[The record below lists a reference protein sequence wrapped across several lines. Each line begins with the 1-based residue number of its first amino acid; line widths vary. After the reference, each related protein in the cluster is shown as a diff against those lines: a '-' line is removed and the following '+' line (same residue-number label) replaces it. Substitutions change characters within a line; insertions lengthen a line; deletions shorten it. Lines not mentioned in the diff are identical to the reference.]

1 MKKQPT
7 CKKEKKVKKIT
18 KTAPKKQTKKVKPNV
33 RVFVAG
39 GSRNGKNPAYAKA
52 AYELGKQIGKQNYQ
66 LTFGLSSRGI
76 MGAVAKGVL
85 EVWAQ
90 NPQLNHKPIEG
101 VTTEEYMRRYDT
113 EKELEEISDIVV
125 AKTLE
130 DRKRHMLNAEFVIF
144 MPGGVGTLDELAF
157 DCVAMQDGLL
167 PKKPFVLFN
176 SSGFFHHLLEFLKDI
191 HLKGFSDFVP
201 FIVVDN
207 VFEAQIAFDM
217 IAQRYT
223 NQKESD
229 KNPERILE
237 QIVYDLPYVIEQKK
251 QHPHK
256 ATIEILNEIHDTFKT
271 KSQKEKQALSHE
283 IETAYL
289 NKEIARMY
297 DRLEK
302 SGRDTALVSHKL
314 ASLKKRY
321 HKKEKLLNGLY

>member
-1 MKKQPT
+1 M
-7 CKKEKKVKKIT
+7 
-18 KTAPKKQTKKVKPNV
+18 PKKSANTKIKKAQKTPKLKAKSSV

-39 GSRNGKNPAYAKA
+39 GARDGKNPAYAKA
-52 AYELGKQIGKQNYQ
+52 AYELGKEIGKQQYQ

-85 EVWAQ
+85 ESWMKK
-90 NPQLNHKPIEG
+90 PDRTSKPIEG
-101 VTTEEYMRRYDT
+101 VTTEEYLRRYDT
-113 EKELEEISDIVV
+113 EKELEKISDIIV

-130 DRKRHMLNAEFVIF
+130 ERKRHMLKAEFVIF

-167 PKKPFVLFN
+167 PKKPFILFN
-176 SSGFFHHLLEFLKDI
+176 CMGFFHHLLEFLKDI

-207 VFEAQIAFDM
+207 VFEAEVAFDM
-217 IAQRYT
+217 IAYRYLA
-223 NQKESD
+223 QKPDRE
-229 KNPERILE
+229 KTERILE
-237 QIVYDLPYVIEQKK
+237 QIVYDLPYVIEQRQKDNNK
-251 QHPHK
+251 TTWQ
-256 ATIEILNEIHDTFKT
+256 ILSDIHTTFANKT
-271 KSQKEKQALSHE
+271 EQEKRELSQA

-302 SGRDTALVSHKL
+302 TGRDTALVSHKL
-314 ASLKKRY
+314 ASLKQRFQ
-321 HKKEKLLNGLY
+321 KKGKFFNGLY

>member
-1 MKKQPT
+1 MQKKSAGT
-7 CKKEKKVKKIT
+7 KNKKAEKVVKLK
-18 KTAPKKQTKKVKPNV
+18 PKSSI

-39 GSRNGKNPAYAKA
+39 GARDGKNPAYTKA
-52 AYELGKQIGKQNYQ
+52 AYELGREIGKQEFQ

-76 MGAVAKGVL
+76 MGAVAKGV
-85 EVWAQ
+85 VDSWNQ
-90 NPQLNHKPIEG
+90 NPDHSKKPIEG
-101 VTTEEYMRRYDT
+101 VTTETYLRRYDT

-130 DRKRHMLNAEFVIF
+130 QRKRHMLKAEFVIF

-176 SSGFFHHLLEFLKDI
+176 SLGFFHHLLEFLKDI

-207 VFEAQIAFDM
+207 VFEAKVAFDM
-217 IAQRYT
+217 IAYRYLA
-223 NQKESD
+223 QKPAKEET
-229 KNPERILE
+229 ERIIE
-237 QIVYDLPYVIEQKK
+237 KIVYDLPYVIEQRQQDESKTTW
-251 QHPHK
+251 Q
-256 ATIEILNEIHDTFKT
+256 ILSDIHNTFSNKT
-271 KSQKEKQALSHE
+271 EAEKRELSTA

-289 NKEIARMY
+289 NKEITRMY

-302 SGRDTALVSHKL
+302 TGRDTALVSHKL
-314 ASLKKRY
+314 ASLKQRFQ
-321 HKKEKLLNGLY
+321 KKGKFFNGLY